1 MPRDGDTLN
10 AKKWLGGRAALSR
23 MQSDFAEKVAR
34 HHELERG
41 IEGSRAHHQ
50 SIKDFYAQIEKPG
63 QHVIISPETV
73 QPKVLKKGFLTS
85 EYETPE
91 MVAERLTASV
101 QKAYT
106 PAVEAAKLAASE
118 SRRADEMTL
127 TAQTLSREKKEAQE
141 RLQALQK
148 HLAPVLELETLAKQ
162 EFVQLVMHTQE
173 RVKAIKA
180 EREKAAEREK
190 LDQERQR
197 RVDDLVRVERLTAG
211 ASCTFAQHALEAIQK
226 AGGDA
231 SKVHWP
237 TVEKA
242 AVMESITQHRQQPKD
257 VLAAIVK
264 YSPGMVETARQEQAR
279 AFVSTLAGKEIAAP
293 RVGKQHDGP
302 SLG

>member
-1 MPRDGDTLN
+1 
-10 AKKWLGGRAALSR
+10 
-23 MQSDFAEKVAR
+23 
-34 HHELERG
+34 
-41 IEGSRAHHQ
+41 
-50 SIKDFYAQIEKPG
+50 
-63 QHVIISPETV
+63 
-73 QPKVLKKGFLTS
+73 
-85 EYETPE
+85 
-91 MVAERLTASV
+91 
-101 QKAYT
+101 AYT

-118 SRRADEMTL
+118 RRRADEMTQ

-148 HLAPVLELETLAKQ
+148 HLAPVLELATLAKQ
-162 EFVQLVMHTQE
+162 EFVQLVMHAQE

-197 RVDDLVRVERLTAG
+197 RVDDLVRVERKTAG

-264 YSPGMVETARQEQAR
+264 YSPGMVEPARQEQAR
-279 AFVSTLAGKEIAAP
+279 AFISTLAGKEIAAP
-293 RVGKQHDGP
+293 KVGKQHDGP

>member
-1 MPRDGDTLN
+1 MSASPEWFKGRDRAFVDGYFAQSLAWLRERHGEENVVGWSIHCDESSPHLVAYVVPRDGDTLN

-127 TAQTLSREKKEAQE
+127 TAQTSAGRK
-141 RLQALQK
+141 RGSGALAGPAK
-148 HLAPVLELETLAKQ
+148 APC
-162 EFVQLVMHTQE
+162 
-173 RVKAIKA
+173 
-180 EREKAAEREK
+180 
-190 LDQERQR
+190 
-197 RVDDLVRVERLTAG
+197 AG
-211 ASCTFAQHALEAIQK
+211 LGA
-226 AGGDA
+226 GDA
-231 SKVHWP
+231 GQAGVRP
-237 TVEKA
+237 
-242 AVMESITQHRQQPKD
+242 
-257 VLAAIVK
+257 
-264 YSPGMVETARQEQAR
+264 ARHAHSGAGQGHQSGAGEGR
-279 AFVSTLAGKEIAAP
+279 RAGKARPGTTAP
-293 RVGKQHDGP
+293 GG
-302 SLG
+302 

>member
-148 HLAPVLELETLAKQ
+148 HLAPVLSWRRWPSRSSSSSSCTLRSGSRPSK
-162 EFVQLVMHTQE
+162 
-173 RVKAIKA
+173 RSG
-180 EREKAAEREK
+180 
-190 LDQERQR
+190 R
-197 RVDDLVRVERLTAG
+197 RPPSGKSSTRNDSAGWMTWCAG
-211 ASCTFAQHALEAIQK
+211 APDGGSVLHVRTTRLEAIQK

-264 YSPGMVETARQEQAR
+264 YSPGMVEPAQQEQAR
-279 AFVSTLAGKEIAAP
+279 AFISTLAGKEIAAP
-293 RVGKQHDGP
+293 KVGKQHDAP

>member
-1 MPRDGDTLN
+1 
-10 AKKWLGGRAALSR
+10 
-23 MQSDFAEKVAR
+23 
-34 HHELERG
+34 
-41 IEGSRAHHQ
+41 
-50 SIKDFYAQIEKPG
+50 
-63 QHVIISPETV
+63 
-73 QPKVLKKGFLTS
+73 
-85 EYETPE
+85 

-226 AGGDA
+226 AGGTPPRCIGPR
-231 SKVHWP
+231 SRK
-237 TVEKA
+237 
-242 AVMESITQHRQQPKD
+242 QPSWSRSHSTGS
-257 VLAAIVK
+257 
-264 YSPGMVETARQEQAR
+264 SPRTCSR
-279 AFVSTLAGKEIAAP
+279 
-293 RVGKQHDGP
+293 P
-302 SLG
+302 S

>member
-1 MPRDGDTLN
+1 M
-10 AKKWLGGRAALSR
+10 
-23 MQSDFAEKVAR
+23 AR

-127 TAQTLSREKKEAQE
+127 TAQTLSREKK
-141 RLQALQK
+141 RLRSACRPCK
-148 HLAPVLELETLAKQ
+148 
-162 EFVQLVMHTQE
+162 
-173 RVKAIKA
+173 
-180 EREKAAEREK
+180 
-190 LDQERQR
+190 
-197 RVDDLVRVERLTAG
+197 
-211 ASCTFAQHALEAIQK
+211 
-226 AGGDA
+226 
-231 SKVHWP
+231 
-237 TVEKA
+237 
-242 AVMESITQHRQQPKD
+242 
-257 VLAAIVK
+257 
-264 YSPGMVETARQEQAR
+264 
-279 AFVSTLAGKEIAAP
+279 STL
-293 RVGKQHDGP
+293 RR
-302 SLG
+302 S

>member
-1 MPRDGDTLN
+1 
-10 AKKWLGGRAALSR
+10 
-23 MQSDFAEKVAR
+23 
-34 HHELERG
+34 
-41 IEGSRAHHQ
+41 
-50 SIKDFYAQIEKPG
+50 
-63 QHVIISPETV
+63 
-73 QPKVLKKGFLTS
+73 
-85 EYETPE
+85 

-162 EFVQLVMHTQE
+162 EFVQLFMHTQE

-237 TVEKA
+237 AVEKA

-264 YSPGMVETARQEQAR
+264 YSPGMVEPAQQEQAR
-279 AFVSTLAGKEIAAP
+279 AFISTLAGKEIAAP
-293 RVGKQHDGP
+293 KVGKQHDAP